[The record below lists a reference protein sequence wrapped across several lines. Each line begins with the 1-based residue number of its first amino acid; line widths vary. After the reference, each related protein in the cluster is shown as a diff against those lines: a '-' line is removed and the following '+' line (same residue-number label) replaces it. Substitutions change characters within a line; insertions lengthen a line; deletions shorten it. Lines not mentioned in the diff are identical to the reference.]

1 MQYGKHGS
9 IELRKGIGMADEQ
22 EPLIH
27 IDEDWKSQV
36 EKEREALHDAE
47 ETVIEGEEQQPEL
60 TLFEYHVSGI
70 AANCTIAL
78 GLVGQEGEQ
87 VMVDIPMARQM
98 IDTLL
103 MLKEKTQGNIT
114 EGEAAN
120 LEEAI
125 TELERVFIIRE
136 QQVSEMQMNQPPD
149 STPPELIQ

>member
-1 MQYGKHGS
+1 
-9 IELRKGIGMADEQ
+9 MADEQ

-36 EKEREALHDAE
+36 EKEREALDDE
-47 ETVIEGEEQQPEL
+47 VENVSEEGEERPEL
-60 TLFEYHVSGI
+60 SLFEYHVSGI

-98 IDTLL
+98 IDTLI
-103 MLKEKTQGNIT
+103 MLKEKTEGNLS

-120 LEEAI
+120 LDEAV

-149 STPPELIQ
+149 ATPPGIIQ

>member
-1 MQYGKHGS
+1 
-9 IELRKGIGMADEQ
+9 MADEQ

-36 EKEREALHDAE
+36 EKEREELSDAAENEAE
-47 ETVIEGEEQQPEL
+47 EEQVQL

-70 AANCTIAL
+70 AANCTVAL

-98 IDTLL
+98 IDTLI
-103 MLKEKTQGNIT
+103 MLKEKTEGNLS
-114 EGEAAN
+114 EGETAN
-120 LEEAI
+120 LDEAI

-136 QQVSEMQMNQPPD
+136 QQISEMQMNHPPD
-149 STPPELIQ
+149 SNPPQIIQ